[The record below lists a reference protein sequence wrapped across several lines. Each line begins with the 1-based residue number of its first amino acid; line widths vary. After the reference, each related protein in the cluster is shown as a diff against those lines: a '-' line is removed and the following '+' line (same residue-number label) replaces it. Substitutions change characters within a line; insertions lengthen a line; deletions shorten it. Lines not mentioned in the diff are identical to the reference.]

1 MISLINYLSG
11 RLNILNKSLIEKD
24 VLLHRLL
31 LHVMKTDLKNQF
43 AFKGGTCITK
53 CYLGYYRFSEDLDFT
68 YINQK
73 EFKGKSQKA
82 IRRILSTKINTTLLI
97 FEKIAKDL
105 NLDFKKDKGNKKY
118 FEFGGSNKFTTF
130 KLWYTSEILKEKQFI
145 KIQINFVE
153 IIEDKII
160 DNSAK
165 SLYQKIN
172 KKEMQLLHPSYIDI
186 IKEIP
191 LKTYTLNEILYEK
204 IRAILTRREI
214 KARDFIDVYLIN
226 KKLKLNFLK
235 EEKKIIKKITF
246 MLKYDKYLQ
255 NLSVIKPKE
264 IVLDDVEKLLLKP
277 VDKGF
282 EKFMISFCAYL
293 EDLKGKLQKVVE
305 L

>member
-1 MISLINYLSG
+1 
-11 RLNILNKSLIEKD
+11 
-24 VLLHRLL
+24 
-31 LHVMKTDLKNQF
+31 MKTDLKNQF